1 MLVAKILKM
10 IEDNGAEVII
20 GDGISI
26 VILKYGIT
34 DMNVKSCDLL
44 HKYVFN
50 NTVFEYVGDV
60 SRYSQS
66 DIMFIFFNDGVN
78 LI

>member
-20 GDGISI
+20 GDSISI
-26 VILKYGIT
+26 VILKDGIT
-34 DMNVKSCDLL
+34 DMNVNSCDLL

-60 SRYSQS
+60 SRYSLNC
-66 DIMFIFFNDGVN
+66 DIMFIFFNKGE
-78 LI
+78 